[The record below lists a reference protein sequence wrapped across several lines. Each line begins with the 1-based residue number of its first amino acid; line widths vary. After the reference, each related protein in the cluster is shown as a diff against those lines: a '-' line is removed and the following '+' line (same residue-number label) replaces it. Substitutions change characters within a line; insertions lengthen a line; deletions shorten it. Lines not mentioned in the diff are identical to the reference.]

1 MSKVLFVLYTC
12 SILLY
17 NLTGIDYLFYL
28 AFLYAFYICIKKYGK
43 TNNEYYLIELIIYS
57 IIIPNNYI
65 VLISL
70 IVILTIRL
78 RSTIKFS
85 KLINTFLT
93 LIFIAYLILNTFINR
108 VSTINFLCYIAYV
121 APIPICAVIF
131 GQFKYEFTENEK
143 LISLLKQILIIQGIG
158 VISEL
163 IFNINTILSMIDFDW
178 VTGTFGEFQ
187 GNIFFFFC
195 AFCFIVFL
203 NRYMIYRKDLKYLI
217 ASGILM
223 IMTGSIALIVLFAIS
238 VTIYFFMSLNI
249 KPKTRIKI
257 VALLGIAS
265 IFFILVTPAWIKN
278 YMVKMVTAEDKSIY
292 ISKID
297 DFENV
302 FLNPNNPLEFE
313 LFGAGIGE
321 YSSRAALTCT
331 GIYVDSYN
339 SLFKPSMS
347 EYTRKYI
354 YNKLLWVYEYKLGI
368 VDTPFSQYI
377 SVKGELGVVGIV
389 FLILYFLNILKK
401 NKKWSRIYIIFI
413 ILACFT
419 ENYMEFAKI
428 TSLLYIINYI
438 YQGNDME
445 FKKESSNSIIDEKVY

>member
-1 MSKVLFVLYTC
+1 M
-12 SILLY
+12 
-17 NLTGIDYLFYL
+17 
-28 AFLYAFYICIKKYGK
+28 
-43 TNNEYYLIELIIYS
+43 
-57 IIIPNNYI
+57 
-65 VLISL
+65 
-70 IVILTIRL
+70 
-78 RSTIKFS
+78 
-85 KLINTFLT
+85 
-93 LIFIAYLILNTFINR
+93 
-108 VSTINFLCYIAYV
+108 
-121 APIPICAVIF
+121 
-131 GQFKYEFTENEK
+131 
-143 LISLLKQILIIQGIG
+143 SLLMHILIIQGIG

-163 IFNINTILSMIDFDW
+163 LFNINTILSMIDFDW

-203 NRYMIYRKDLKYLI
+203 NRYMIYHKDLKYLI
-217 ASGILM
+217 ASGIFM

-238 VTIYFFMSLNI
+238 ITIYFFMSLNI
-249 KPKTRIKI
+249 KPKTRMKI
-257 VALLGIAS
+257 VALLGLAS

-278 YMVKMVTAEDKSIY
+278 YMVKIVTAEDKSIY

-297 DFENV
+297 DYENV
-302 FLNPNNPLEFE
+302 FSNPNNPLEFE

-331 GIYVDSYN
+331 GIYIDSYN

-354 YNKLLWVYEYKLGI
+354 YNKLLSVYEYKLGI
-368 VDTPFSQYI
+368 VDTPFSEYI
-377 SVKGELGVVGIV
+377 SVKGELGIVGIV
-389 FLILYFLNILKK
+389 FLILYFLKMLKK

-428 TSLLYIINYI
+428 TSLLYITNYI
-438 YQGNDME
+438 YQGNGIE
-445 FKKESSNSIIDEKVY
+445 FKKKVPIL